1 MSKSWTLDVQENKDG
16 ELFIELNDEILEG
29 SGFKIGD
36 DLLWTDNKDGSF
48 TLTKSD
54 KVWVLVEAVQ
64 MYRMRYMVQVPA
76 TNPEWAMDDVTMQT
90 AKEFSQLDI
99 GETISSHRVV
109 SHDEALKLCDEDN
122 DYTKDWTE
130 EQKIRAFFTKNGEKR
145 DY

>member
-1 MSKSWTLDVQENKDG
+1 MSKSWTLDVKETEDG

-90 AKEFSQLDI
+90 AKEFSQLDL
-99 GETISSHRVV
+99 GETIVSHRVI
-109 SHDEALKLCDEDN
+109 SQEDALKLCDQDN
-122 DYTKDWTE
+122 DYTSDWNE
-130 EQKIRAFFTKNGEKR
+130 EQKIKSFFTKNGEKR